1 MKVYNLEQRTPEWLQ
16 LKKAKIG
23 GTRHKQIK
31 VKGGLPLIYELLAE
45 EGIDELEP
53 VYQSEAMKWG
63 IDMEDVAA
71 FEYEK
76 VSGIKLINSGWW
88 ESDFSELVGIS
99 PDGSDNTYTH
109 AVEFKCPNTK
119 THVEYILNGAIPKVY
134 LPQILHYFVV
144 NEKLLTLDFCSF
156 DPRYRKRPI
165 WIKRISR
172 EDLEPKIEAAT
183 FELKEFLLKLQTYRE
198 LINK

>member
-1 MKVYNLEQRTPEWLQ
+1 LQ
-16 LKKAKIG
+16 LKKGKRG

-63 IDMEDVAA
+63 IDMEEVAA

-119 THVEYILNGAIPKVY
+119 THVEYILGNVIPKVY
-134 LPQILHYFVV
+134 IPQDLHYFVV
-144 NEKLLTLDFCSF
+144 NEKLKTLDFVSF

-165 WIKRISR
+165 WIKRITR
-172 EDLEPKIEAAT
+172 DELAPQIKAAI
-183 FELKEFLLKLQTYRE
+183 FEINNFLLKLQTYRE
-198 LINK
+198 TLINN